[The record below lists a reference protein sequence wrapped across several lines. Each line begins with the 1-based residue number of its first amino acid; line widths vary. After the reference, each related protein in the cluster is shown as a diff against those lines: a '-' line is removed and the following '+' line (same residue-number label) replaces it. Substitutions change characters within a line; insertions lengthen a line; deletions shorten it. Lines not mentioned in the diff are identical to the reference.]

1 MRRMHDW
8 LEVALGLVLLLG
20 GAEALV
26 RGAAWLTLA
35 LGISPMLV
43 GVTLVAFGTS
53 APELVVAGR
62 AGLEGAPG
70 LATGS
75 VLGSNIANIALILG
89 LAATVQPITHAP
101 RSARF
106 ECRYLLLVSA
116 LLLLPPL
123 LARPLGLLEGLV
135 LLGLL
140 LAFNVLLVLRELR
153 RRGQLREDGDLPDVH
168 DRSVGRALTWIL
180 VAALGGVGLHFGG
193 GFLVDGAAGIARTF
207 GVSNA
212 TIGLTIVALGT
223 SMPELAT
230 SVVAARR
237 GHSEIAL
244 GNVLGSNVFNICLVL
259 GTAAVITPLPMAW
272 QPEGTMASIGLGLT
286 FVLMVLLHRGG
297 IGRIAGTA
305 LVATYGGSM
314 ALAVFGG

>member
-1 MRRMHDW
+1 MHDG

-26 RGAAWLTLA
+26 RGAVWLTLT

-89 LAATVQPITHAP
+89 LAAVVEPITHAP

-116 LLLLPPL
+116 LLVVSSLLS
-123 LARPLGLLEGLV
+123 RPLGRWEGLG

-140 LAFNVLLVLRELR
+140 LVFNVLLVLRELR
-153 RRGQLREDGDLPDVH
+153 QRGQRGMDDDLPDVR
-168 DRSVGRALTWIL
+168 DRSVGRALSW
-180 VAALGGVGLHFGG
+180 VAIAAAGGASLHFGG
-193 GFLVDGAAGIARTF
+193 GFLVDGASGIARAF
-207 GVSNA
+207 GVSDA

-223 SMPELAT
+223 SLPELAT

-259 GTAAVITPLPMAW
+259 GSAAMLTPLPMAW
-272 QPEGTMASIGLGLT
+272 QPEGAMAVIGLLLT
-286 FVLMVLLHRGG
+286 AVLVALLHRGG
-297 IGRIAGTA
+297 IGRTTGWV
-305 LVATYGGSM
+305 LVASYVGSM
-314 ALAVFGG
+314 ALAVAFG

>member
-1 MRRMHDW
+1 MHDG

-26 RGAAWLTLA
+26 RGAVWLTLA
-35 LGISPMLV
+35 LGIPPMLV

-62 AGLEGAPG
+62 AGVEGAPG
-70 LATGS
+70 LAAGS

-89 LAATVQPITHAP
+89 LAAAVKPITHAP

-106 ECRYLLLVSA
+106 ECRYLLAVSA
-116 LLLLPPL
+116 LLLVPPIL
-123 LARPLGLLEGLV
+123 GRPLGRLEGIS

-140 LAFNVLLVLRELR
+140 VAFNVLLVMRELR
-153 RRGQLREDGDLPDVH
+153 RRGQHREDDDLADVG
-168 DRSVGRALTWIL
+168 DRSPGRALAWLAI
-180 VAALGGVGLHFGG
+180 AAAGGAGLHFGG
-193 GFLVDGAAGIARTF
+193 GFLVDGATGIAETF

-212 TIGLTIVALGT
+212 TIGLTVVALGT
-223 SMPELAT
+223 STPELAT

-244 GNVLGSNVFNICLVL
+244 GNVLGSNVFNVCLVL
-259 GTAAVITPLPMAW
+259 GTASVITPLPMDW
-272 QPEGTMASIGLGLT
+272 HPEGTMAAIGLALT
-286 FVLMVLLHRGG
+286 GVLVLLLYRGG
-297 IGRIAGTA
+297 IGRKAGMA
-305 LVATYGGSM
+305 LVAAYAAAM
-314 ALAVFGG
+314 AVAIA